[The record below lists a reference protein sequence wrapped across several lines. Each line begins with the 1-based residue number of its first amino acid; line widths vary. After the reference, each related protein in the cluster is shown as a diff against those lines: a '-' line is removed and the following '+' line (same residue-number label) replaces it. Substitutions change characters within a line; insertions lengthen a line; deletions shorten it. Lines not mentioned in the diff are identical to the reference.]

1 LNKFLPKVQSFYM
14 DDTEILF
21 SSFQKELR
29 KSSLKV
35 YREAGYDKLKD
46 SKRKNEELLSSLIS
60 MEEKIQNLE
69 ASTLFIQNLQAPV
82 RINLQLKDKGMLQ
95 GSSENFDSPLL
106 SQNDDMFKEI
116 LDQIDLT
123 TNEDEEYLNLIL
135 KRKKL
140 IQTQKSLLSPDFND
154 LVMANLFDENNN
166 LEIEKFKLKDEVEP
180 RLTRRKRKT
189 SGGSIVD
196 PRKFYVCL
204 ICGDRHMDYS
214 IQNLKRHYRSSHGY
228 DIGPGP
234 LPETKSQLD
243 ETITKDR
250 QKSTVCHLCKTVF
263 DNLDDLVLHKSLH
276 VNPKFCRHKCSV
288 EDCQEGFVLK
298 EHLENHQMVHE
309 T

>member
-1 LNKFLPKVQSFYM
+1 M

-29 KSSLKV
+29 KFSLKV
-35 YREAGYDKLKD
+35 YREAGYDLLKD

-60 MEEKIQNLE
+60 MEEKIQTLE
-69 ASTLFIQNLQAPV
+69 ASTLFIHNLQARV
-82 RINLQLKDKGMLQ
+82 RINLQLKDKGMQQ
-95 GSSENFDSPLL
+95 GSSDEFDSPLL

-123 TNEDEEYLNLIL
+123 INEDKEYLNLIL
-135 KRKKL
+135 KQKKL
-140 IQTQKSLLSPDFND
+140 IRTQKSLLSPDFND
-154 LVMANLFDENNN
+154 LVMANMFDENNN
-166 LEIEKFKLKDEVEP
+166 LEIEKFELKDKVEP
-180 RLTRRKRKT
+180 RLTRGKRKT

-204 ICGDRHMDYS
+204 ICGDAHMDYS
-214 IQNLKRHYRSSHGY
+214 IQKLKSHYRSFHGY

-250 QKSTVCHLCKTVF
+250 QKSTICHLCKTFF